1 MNTKAFLVVIFFS
14 FWLAI
19 CTFWYVT
26 QMTSQSKILN
36 QTVQIQQD
44 TVVDPLINKD
54 SLVAIKPDTLKTEV
68 VVESKSLVEHP
79 DKTIL
84 YFESY
89 SQNLEPDSLV
99 KSYLLSVAKK
109 LVRNSDTTITLMGH
123 TDNLGDGESNWAKSI
138 YHAKDVRRY
147 LVNLGAPYYK
157 IKVDGRGESE
167 PLIKDTTQL
176 ARDKNRRVE
185 LFFNK

>member
-1 MNTKAFLVVIFFS
+1 MNIKAFLIVVLFS
-14 FWLAI
+14 VWVTI
-19 CTFWYVT
+19 STFWYVT
-26 QMTSQSKILN
+26 QMNVSTKNLEQN
-36 QTVQIQQD
+36 VQAQQD
-44 TVVDPLINKD
+44 TVINTQINTD
-54 SLVAIKPDTLKTEV
+54 TIVAINTDTLNTHT
-68 VVESKSLVEHP
+68 VVEPKTLVEFS
-79 DKTIL
+79 DKAIL

-89 SQNLEPDSLV
+89 SQNLEPDSIV
-99 KSYLLSVAKK
+99 KSYLKSVAKK
-109 LVRNSDTTITLMGH
+109 LIKNTDTTITLMGH

-138 YHAKDVRRY
+138 YHAKDVRKY

-176 ARDKNRRVE
+176 ARDKNRRIE